1 MSAEV
6 KEEQWTQVI
15 EPTESVFRLNLSELW
30 RYRDLIVLF
39 VRRDFVATYKQTVL
53 GPFWHFVQPLFT
65 TLAYCF
71 FGGIADLPTDDF
83 PRILFILTGVVCWNY
98 FASCLTKTSNTF
110 VGNASIFGKVYFP
123 RLAVPISISIS
134 NLLSLGIQF
143 LILVPFLI
151 YFHNR
156 IHPNAYLLLIPV
168 IIFLL
173 GITGFGLGIIV
184 SALTTRYRDLTYL
197 VGFGVQLAVYTTSVI
212 YPLSFLKG
220 KARILAGLNPVTSL
234 IEMFRCGLL
243 GKGTFSI
250 ETVAYSVG
258 FAVVILFIG
267 IMAFNSSEKTFMD
280 TV

>member
-6 KEEQWTQVI
+6 KEDWTQVI
-15 EPTESVFRLNLSELW
+15 EPTESIFRLNLNELW

-53 GPFWHFVQPLFT
+53 GPLWHFIQPLFT

-71 FGGIADLPTDDF
+71 FGGLAGLPTDGL
-83 PRILFILTGVVCWNY
+83 PRILFVLTGVVCWNY

-123 RLAVPISISIS
+123 RLAVPISIAVS
-134 NLLSLGIQF
+134 NLLSLGIQ
-143 LILVPFLI
+143 LII
-151 YFHNR
+151 
-156 IHPNAYLLLIPV
+156 LIPFV
-168 IIFLL
+168 IYYHAAIHFNSFILLMPVIFFLL
-173 GITGFGLGIIV
+173 GIMGFGIGIIV

-197 VGFGVQLAVYTTSVI
+197 VAFGVQLAVYTTSII

-220 KARILAGLNPVTSL
+220 KAKVLASLNPVTSFV
-234 IEMFRCGLL
+234 EMFRYGIS
-243 GKGTFSI
+243 GHGTFSV
-250 ETVAYSVG
+250 TSVAYSVG
-258 FAVVILFIG
+258 FAFVILFIG
-267 IMAFNSSEKTFMD
+267 MMAFNSSEKTFMD